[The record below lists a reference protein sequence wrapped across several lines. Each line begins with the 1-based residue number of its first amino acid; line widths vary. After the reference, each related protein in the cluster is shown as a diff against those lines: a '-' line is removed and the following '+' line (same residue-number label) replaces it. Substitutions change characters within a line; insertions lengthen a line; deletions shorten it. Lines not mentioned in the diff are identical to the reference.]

1 MDVLEIEVN
10 GQFLELYEDE
20 KIVQSLNVLNINDIT
35 KRGSEYSNAFK
46 VPRTNVNSNII
57 EFADFVTSN
66 SSFPFVKN
74 ECSIYINGY
83 QFKKGYL
90 QLIEV
95 AKDLT
100 LRFYTGNIGFYNKLK
115 AAKLNQLQL
124 TDLDHT
130 WSLTNAVASR
140 LNNDGYIYPL
150 IDYNGVL
157 TTGNSI
163 DVRRLL
169 PAYFDKTLMS
179 AVCSEN
185 GYTLINNITGST
197 LTEYESG
204 ILPTTKKNPVLP
216 QDILDANK
224 YIGGITPIEI
234 GVVFGQIIVY
244 QNNSFGYY
252 LGTNVIHFPDSNAN
266 LGSNNNLYNNS
277 IFNNGQYGTGV
288 FTAQYAGNYKITTDF
303 EYIYNLVEQWS
314 SAPFK
319 TTTVYLYF
327 EIEVNGVIVQNIA
340 SNTFST
346 TQVFPTNY
354 DITGVVNQQNT
365 IYLNTGDQMR
375 IVFNASHFTSVGS
388 FIGPIN
394 FSAYSYLYLQQY
406 PNLFSALKVEL
417 QTELTYGSEL
427 KAQYLLAEISQA
439 DYFKDTCLR
448 YCLIPTVNEDTKEV
462 SLNLF
467 NTIQNNISNAVDW
480 SALVDETDEPSITYE
495 LSDYAQANN
504 IKHKADKSIL
514 IDVIGSD
521 YVIRLNNENL
531 LPEKTLYTSPFAAS
545 EDVVRLGTNKMI
557 FIDLHDGTFFKKDV
571 QPRRCYIEKV
581 NVSINYTDGT
591 NTTNVTTSI
600 PLTWFIRADKNYNM
614 GFGNNQMSRYSND
627 LISIL
632 QGLRIIEIDIR
643 LSLID
648 ILNLNYFY
656 PIYLSQYNAYFFVS
670 NINQFDY
677 TSNDATKVELIKLT

>member
-140 LNNDGYIYPL
+140 FNNEGYIYPL

-204 ILPTTKKNPVLP
+204 ILPTTKKNPVIP
-216 QDILDANK
+216 QDILNVNLFE
-224 YIGGITPIEI
+224 GIVETPP
-234 GVVFGQIIVY
+234 QD
-244 QNNSFGYY
+244 
-252 LGTNVIHFPDSNAN
+252 TNVIYSINNLSQYQTYAFSSGYRVMKAPYSIRNPSNLFGSGSN
-266 LGSNNNLYNNS
+266 LGNQNS
-277 IFNNGQYGTGV
+277 SAGSGI
-288 FTAQYAGNYKITTDF
+288 FTAQFGGNYKVTSFFNYDF
-303 EYIYNLVEQWS
+303 NWGENWS

-319 TTTVYLYF
+319 TTNVYLTF
-327 EIEVNGVIVQNIA
+327 DLIVNGVVVGTAHTN
-340 SNTFST
+340 SYST
-346 TQVFPTNY
+346 TQVFPTQF
-354 DITGVVNQQNT
+354 TFAGQVNNNQT
-365 IYLNTGDQMR
+365 IYLNQGDQLTLSFR
-375 IVFNASHFTSVGS
+375 SDFYTQLGAFGGTINQNAAG
-388 FIGPIN
+388 G
-394 FSAYSYLYLQQY
+394 YLVTDY
-406 PNLFSALKVEL
+406 NLSNILIEL
-417 QTELTYGSEL
+417 QPELIYGSDL

-462 SLNLF
+462 SLDLF
-467 NTIQNNISNAVDW
+467 NKIQNNIGNAVDW
-480 SALVDETDEPSITYE
+480 SSLVDETDEPAITYE

-504 IKHKADKSIL
+504 IKHKEDKSIL

-545 EDVVRLGTNKMI
+545 EDVIRLGTNKMI
-557 FIDLHDGTFFKKDV
+557 FIDLHDGTSFKKDV

>member
-46 VPRTNVNSNII
+46 VPRTSVNSNII

-224 YIGGITPIEI
+224 YIAGVTPVEN
-234 GVVFGQIIVY
+234 GVSFGQIIVY

-277 IFNNGQYGTGV
+277 IWNNGQYGTGV

-314 SAPFK
+314 SAPDK

-375 IVFNASHFTSVGS
+375 IVFKADHFTSVGS

-462 SLNLF
+462 SLDLF

-480 SALVDETDEPSITYE
+480 SSLVDETDEPSITYE

-557 FIDLHDGTFFKKDV
+557 FIDLHDGTSFKKDV

-632 QGLRIIEIDIR
+632 QGLRIIKIDIR

-677 TSNDATKVELIKLT
+677 TSNNATEVELIKLT

>member
-35 KRGSEYSNAFK
+35 KRGSEYTNAFK

-66 SSFPFVKN
+66 SAFPFVKN

-130 WSLTNAVASR
+130 WSLTNVVSSR
-140 LNNDGYIYPL
+140 FNSEGYIYPL
-150 IDYNGVL
+150 IDYNGVSN
-157 TTGNSI
+157 TGNSV

-169 PAYFDKTLMS
+169 PAYFDKTLME
-179 AVCSEN
+179 AVCEEN
-185 GYTLINNITGST
+185 GYTLVNNISGST

-204 ILPTTKKNPVLP
+204 ILPTTKKNPTIP
-216 QDILDANK
+216 QEILDANK
-224 YIGGITPIEI
+224 YIAGPYGIELGLSFVLFNI
-234 GVVFGQIIVY
+234 F
-244 QNNSFGYY
+244 QNSSFGYT
-252 LGTNVIHFPDSNAN
+252 TNGNIPIRFPYPN
-266 LGSNNNLYNNS
+266 LGLGANPNLYDISTGVN
-277 IFNNGQYGTGV
+277 IGTGV
-288 FTAQYAGNYKITTDF
+288 FTAQYGGNYKVTTDF
-303 EYIYNLVEQWS
+303 FIDYQFTESWTS
-314 SAPFK
+314 SPNK
-319 TTTVYLYF
+319 TTNVYLSV
-327 EIEVNGVIVQNIA
+327 ELEVNGVVIQNIA
-340 SNTFST
+340 TNNFST
-346 TQVFPTNY
+346 TTTNPTNY
-354 DITGVVNQQNT
+354 SFDTHVNNNTT
-365 IYLNTGDQMR
+365 IYLNVGDQLK
-375 IVFNASHFTSVGS
+375 IVYYAQHSTVVGS
-388 FIGPIN
+388 
-394 FSAYSYLYLQQY
+394 YLGAISLQVGSGIVVSESPADY
-406 PNLFSALKVEL
+406 EGLKIEL
-417 QTELTYGSEL
+417 QPELTYGSEL
-427 KAQYLLAEISQA
+427 KAQYLLAEVSQA

-448 YCLIPTVNEDTKEV
+448 YCLIPTVNEDTKQV
-462 SLNLF
+462 TLNLF
-467 NTIQNNISNAVDW
+467 NTIKNNIANAPNW
-480 SALVDETDEPSITYE
+480 TALVDETNEPAITYE
-495 LSDYAQANN
+495 LSDYAQANS

-514 IDVIGSD
+514 TDVIGSD

-531 LPEKTLYTSPFAAS
+531 LAEKDLYTSPFAAS

-557 FIDLHDGTFFKKDV
+557 FIDLHDGTSFTKDV

-581 NVSINYTDGT
+581 NVSIDYTDGT
-591 NTTNVTTSI
+591 NTTSVTTSV

-632 QGLRIIEIDIR
+632 QGLRIIKINIK
-643 LSLID
+643 LTLID

-656 PIYLSQYNAYFFVS
+656 PVYLKQYNAYFFVS

-677 TSNDATKVELIKLT
+677 TSNEATEVELIKLT

>member
-35 KRGSEYSNAFK
+35 KRGSEYTNAFK

-115 AAKLNQLQL
+115 AAKLNQIQL

-140 LNNDGYIYPL
+140 LNNEGYIYPL

-224 YIGGITPIEI
+224 YIGGITPLEA
-234 GVVFGQIIVY
+234 GVYSGQIIVY

-252 LGTNVIHFPDSNAN
+252 LGTNVIHFPDSNAM

-277 IFNNGQYGTGV
+277 IWNNGQYGTGV

-319 TTTVYLYF
+319 TTTVYLYI

-346 TQVFPTNY
+346 TQTFPTNY

-427 KAQYLLAEISQA
+427 KAQYLLAEMSQA

-480 SALVDETDEPSITYE
+480 SSLVDETDEPAITYE

-545 EDVVRLGTNKMI
+545 EDVVRLETNKMI
-557 FIDLHDGTFFKKDV
+557 FIDLHDGTTFKKDV

-632 QGLRIIEIDIR
+632 QGLRIIKIDIR

>member
-140 LNNDGYIYPL
+140 FNTEGYIYPL

-157 TTGNSI
+157 STGNSI

-185 GYTLINNITGST
+185 GYTLVNNISGST

-204 ILPTTKKNPVLP
+204 ILPTTKKNPTIP
-216 QDILDANK
+216 QDILD
-224 YIGGITPIEI
+224 
-234 GVVFGQIIVY
+234 V
-244 QNNSFGYY
+244 
-252 LGTNVIHFPDSNAN
+252 
-266 LGSNNNLYNNS
+266 NLYQGQVYTPEVDTYVVQTFFNLTSGNS
-277 IFNNGQYGTGV
+277 YSFSSGYRTIKAPYAVQNPSNLFGVGSLQTNGNYGTGI
-288 FTAQYAGNYKITTDF
+288 FTAQYAGNYKVTSFFNYDF
-303 EYIYNLVEQWS
+303 IWGENWS

-319 TTTVYLYF
+319 TTNVYLTF
-327 EIEVNGVIVQNIA
+327 DLIINGVAVGTAHTN
-340 SNTFST
+340 SYST
-346 TQVFPTNY
+346 TQVFPTQF
-354 DITGVVNQQNT
+354 TFAGQVNNNQI
-365 IYLNTGDQMR
+365 IYLNQGDQLTLSFR
-375 IVFNASHFTSVGS
+375 SDFYTQLGAFGGAINQNAAGGYL
-388 FIGPIN
+388 FIDIN
-394 FSAYSYLYLQQY
+394 LSNILI
-406 PNLFSALKVEL
+406 EL
-417 QTELTYGSEL
+417 QSELTYGSEL
-427 KAQYLLAEISQA
+427 KAQYLLAEVSQA

-467 NTIQNNISNAVDW
+467 NNIQNNINNAVDW
-480 SALVDETDEPSITYE
+480 SSLVDETDEPSITYE

-545 EDVVRLGTNKMI
+545 EDVIRLGTTKMI

-591 NTTNVTTSI
+591 NTTNVTTSV

-632 QGLRIIEIDIR
+632 QGLRIIKIDIK
-643 LSLID
+643 LTLID

-670 NINQFDY
+670 NVNQFDY
-677 TSNDATKVELIKLT
+677 TSNDATEVELIKLT

>member
-140 LNNDGYIYPL
+140 LNNEGYIYPL

-204 ILPTTKKNPVLP
+204 IIPTTKKNPVIPQEILDVNLFEGQVETPP
-216 QDILDANK
+216 QDTNISQTIFNLTQNQSYGFTSGYRVMKAPYSIRN
-224 YIGGITPIEI
+224 PSNL
-234 GVVFGQIIVY
+234 FG
-244 QNNSFGYY
+244 SG
-252 LGTNVIHFPDSNAN
+252 SN
-266 LGSNNNLYNNS
+266 LGQGSS
-277 IFNNGQYGTGV
+277 AGTGI
-288 FTAQYAGNYKITTDF
+288 FTAQFGGNYKVTSFFNYDF
-303 EYIYNLVEQWS
+303 IFAENWTS
-314 SAPFK
+314 SPLK
-319 TTTVYLYF
+319 TSNVYLTF
-327 EIEVNGVIVQNIA
+327 DLIVNGVVVGTAHTN
-340 SNTFST
+340 SYST
-346 TQVFPTNY
+346 TQTFPTNY
-354 DITGVVNQQNT
+354 TFAGQVNNNQT
-365 IYLNTGDQMR
+365 IYLNQGDQLTLSFR
-375 IVFNASHFTSVGS
+375 SDFFTQLGS
-388 FIGPIN
+388 FGGAISLLSGGG
-394 FSAYSYLYLQQY
+394 YLVTDL
-406 PNLFSALKVEL
+406 NLSNILIEL
-417 QTELTYGSEL
+417 QPELTYGSEL

-467 NTIQNNISNAVDW
+467 NTIQNNISNAVNW
-480 SALVDETDEPSITYE
+480 SSLVDETDEPSITYE

-557 FIDLHDGTFFKKDV
+557 FIDLHDGTSFKKDV